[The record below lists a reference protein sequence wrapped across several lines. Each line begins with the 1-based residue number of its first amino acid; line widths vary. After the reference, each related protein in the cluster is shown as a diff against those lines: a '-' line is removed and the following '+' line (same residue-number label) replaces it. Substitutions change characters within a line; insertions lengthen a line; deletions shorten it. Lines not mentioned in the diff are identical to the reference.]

1 MSRDW
6 PGTTPDGALLLHL
19 DALAY
24 ATAPDLLPLPE
35 CTLARKHEFHV
46 TVLGRAAGAAIAAAI
61 GADRLAAAWHEHDWQ
76 LKRTGVCRLL
86 RRVQPA
92 ESGDGGIEPVTAWSV
107 IESIELPAMN
117 AFRLAVA
124 RLARIELPEAPPH
137 VTLYVAGDPG
147 GIGVPDHT
155 ALAALSVRMLTPVEA
170 AVACGDHREPA

>member
-24 ATAPDLLPLPE
+24 ATAPDLLALPE
-35 CTLARKHEFHV
+35 CTLARKREFHV
-46 TVLGRAAGAAIAAAI
+46 TVLGRAVGAAIAAAI
-61 GADRLAAAWHEHDWQ
+61 GDDRLAAAWHEQDWR

-86 RRVQPA
+86 RRTQPA
-92 ESGDGGIEPVTAWSV
+92 DSRDGCSEPDTAWSV
-107 IESIELPAMN
+107 IESIELPAMA

-124 RLARIELPEAPPH
+124 RLARIELPIAPPH

-155 ALAALSVRMLTPVEA
+155 ALAALSVRMLTPAEA
-170 AVACGDHREPA
+170 AVACGSHHQRA